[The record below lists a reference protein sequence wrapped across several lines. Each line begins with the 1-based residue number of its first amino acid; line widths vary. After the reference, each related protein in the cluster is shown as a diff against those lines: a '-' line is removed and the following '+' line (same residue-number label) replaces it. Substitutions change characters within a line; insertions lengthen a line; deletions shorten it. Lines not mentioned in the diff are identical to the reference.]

1 MSNNQYQ
8 RFGFNNREE
17 YLEALADY
25 INNDLDSSSF
35 YAVADL
41 LGPNE
46 DFDGLLSMI
55 ADEIGYMIT
64 PEAFSEV

>member
-25 INNDLDSSSF
+25 INNDLDSASV

-55 ADEIGYMIT
+55 ADEVGYMIT
-64 PEAFSEV
+64 PEDFSKV